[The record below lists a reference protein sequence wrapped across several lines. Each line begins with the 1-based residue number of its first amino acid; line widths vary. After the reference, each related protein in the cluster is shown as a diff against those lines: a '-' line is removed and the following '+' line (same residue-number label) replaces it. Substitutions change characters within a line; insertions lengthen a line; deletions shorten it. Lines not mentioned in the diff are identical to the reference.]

1 VQSCGNGH
9 ADGLEASALALRNG
23 VMELGAAIDEF
34 MLAMYASEML
44 NLLFTKGRFREAS
57 RANAWF
63 LALEHAVFLSFER
76 RGELQ

>member
-1 VQSCGNGH
+1 
-9 ADGLEASALALRNG
+9 
-23 VMELGAAIDEF
+23 MELGAAIDEF

-44 NLLFTKGRFREAS
+44 NLLFTKGLFREGS

-63 LALEHAVFLSFER
+63 LALGHAVFLSFER